1 MGKRTPLGRSLKV
14 IEADPRHYLTILGVG
29 IAAYLWLV
37 LVLRISGKR
46 TLAKL
51 NAFDLVVTVA
61 FGSLLATVI
70 VSRDVDWLTGA
81 IAFALLTLLQFIVAS
96 VSLHWHWFR
105 DLVRSRPTLI
115 VSNGRFLDN
124 AMASERLTRGE
135 VEAAIRKQGI
145 GSVSNVA
152 AVVFETDG
160 SFSVIGN
167 DKGPLELTEDVR
179 GAERREG

>member
-1 MGKRTPLGRSLKV
+1 M
-14 IEADPRHYLTILGVG
+14 IEGDIQHYLTTLAVG
-29 IAAYLWLV
+29 IATYAWLV

-70 VSRDVDWLTGA
+70 VSREVDWLTGA
-81 IAFALLTLLQFIVAS
+81 LGLALLTLLQFIVAAI
-96 VSLHWHWFR
+96 SLHWRWFR
-105 DLVRSRPTLI
+105 DLVRSRPTL
-115 VSNGRFLDN
+115 VVREGRFLED

-135 VEAAIRKQGI
+135 VEAAVRNHGI
-145 GSVSNVA
+145 GSLSKVA

-160 SFSVIGN
+160 SFSVISN
-167 DKGPLELTEDVR
+167 EDGPLELTDDVR
-179 GAERREG
+179 GASPASPGSGRAAN

>member
-1 MGKRTPLGRSLKV
+1 M
-14 IEADPRHYLTILGVG
+14 IEEDARHYLTILGVG

-70 VSRDVDWLTGA
+70 VSRNVDWLTGA
-81 IAFALLTLLQFIVAS
+81 LGFALLTLLQFTVAS
-96 VSLHWHWFR
+96 ISLHWHWFR

-115 VSNGRFLDN
+115 VSDGRFLDD
-124 AMASERLTRGE
+124 AMAAERLTRGE
-135 VEAAIRKQGI
+135 VEAAIRNHGI
-145 GSVSNVA
+145 GSLSRVA

-160 SFSVIGN
+160 SFSVIAS
-167 DKGPLELTEDVR
+167 DTGPLELTDDVR
-179 GAERREG
+179 GAERCRR